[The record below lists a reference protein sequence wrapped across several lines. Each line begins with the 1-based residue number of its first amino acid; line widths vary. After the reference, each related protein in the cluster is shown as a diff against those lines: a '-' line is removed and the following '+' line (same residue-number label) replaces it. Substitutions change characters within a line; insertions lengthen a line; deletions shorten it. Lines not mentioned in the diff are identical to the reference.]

1 MRRPRV
7 RWHRRLAWP
16 RRNKVRFRF
25 TLTAAAL
32 VVLAIGGCGPSRDA
46 RSSRPV
52 PVFSPNGELLSR
64 GGRGDESCPVAV
76 GGWWERLAEEHQG
89 KVDKDAFIAD
99 AKEQFAAMDLDH
111 DGFITPYE
119 LSEYRSGA
127 DEQSTEKPLP
137 PGATPQTQTAIPQSR
152 NRRTSQ
158 MYDDSAIYPRAT
170 RTTVPADVVDPVMSA
185 DKALNF
191 KVSLDDFLAQAN
203 ELFAEMDK
211 AKEGKISKEAAV
223 ALRCPLK

>member
-1 MRRPRV
+1 M
-7 RWHRRLAWP
+7 
-16 RRNKVRFRF
+16 
-25 TLTAAAL
+25 
-32 VVLAIGGCGPSRDA
+32 VLAIGGCGSSRDG

-64 GGRGDESCPVAV
+64 GGKGEESCPVAIT
-76 GGWWERLAEEHQG
+76 GWWERLAEEHQG
-89 KVDKDAFIAD
+89 RVDKDAFIAD
-99 AKEQFAAMDLDH
+99 AKEQFALMDLDH

-127 DEQSTEKPLP
+127 DEQQPSEKLLP
-137 PGATPQTQTAIPQSR
+137 PGAAPQTQPTVPQTR

-158 MYDDSAIYPRAT
+158 MYDDSSIGPRVA
-170 RTTVPADVVDPVMSA
+170 RASVPADVVDPVMSA

-191 KVSLDDFLAQAN
+191 KVSLDDFLTQAN

-211 AKEGKISKEAAV
+211 TNQGQITKEAAI